1 METIPLISLED
12 ICFNYGGSGVLNN
25 LSLQL
30 KRGQKVGISG
40 ENGAGKTT
48 LFHIIMG
55 LLKPVAGI
63 IKIFDKLVE
72 KQEHFVEVR
81 KKIGFLFQDSD
92 DQLFCPTV
100 AEDIAFGPLNLGKT
114 HQEAQNIVTETC
126 RMLGLHGF
134 EERITHKLSG
144 GEKRLCALATI
155 VAMEPEV
162 FLLDEPTTG
171 LDTKT
176 INRLIDFLNNHST
189 SHIIISHNMEFL
201 KTTTTE
207 ILYLKEGALTDIGR

>member
-12 ICFNYGGSGVLNN
+12 ICFNYGSSSVLNN